1 VRVTYYG
8 RQIIFIWCVAFQIIR
23 FNPKPL
29 FIMRLC
35 YLFLF
40 FALLSGVV
48 TAQTTLIDFEG
59 DAPVFTNIN
68 AISTIIPNPDM
79 SEPNTSATVM
89 QTVVPA
95 GVAFGVPLINLAV
108 DLSAG
113 KRFTMQVWSPIAN
126 LPVLLKFEGNGQT
139 ERLATFTGAANSWQE
154 LSFSFAGDMDVIY
167 PQIAI
172 FMNFNVVTAANT
184 TYYWDNLVQETSS
197 GLSGPVVAA
206 PTPTRAA
213 ADVIS
218 LFSDAYDDVPVGT
231 FRADF
236 SVAGPLVDTL
246 IAGNATKLY
255 QSLTFAGIEMLGDS
269 AIDLTA
275 AEMNFVHLD
284 YWSPNASSFGLK
296 LVDFGGD
303 GFEGAGADTES
314 QVDNSLAQ
322 GTWVSVDYPLSR
334 FVMNQNDVSQMIL
347 VAVPGGSEVYLDNIY
362 FYKSDEVVLS
372 QVDLPVTF
380 DNETIDYG
388 LIDFEGAAGSV
399 VIVDPTD
406 PTNMVASFTKPAGA
420 GTSAGTTL
428 GSATG
433 GPAGFASRIPLAEG
447 ASIIS
452 VRVWSPAAG
461 VPVLLKV
468 EQADNPAIS
477 VETLT
482 STTMAMTWETLQ
494 FDFSNERPATAAVN
508 YASNYNELSIF
519 FNFGTSPAADQTYF
533 WDDVVFGTTTSV
545 SSTPLTGVLRV
556 FPNPV
561 RHEVSITAPSLM
573 TDLMVYDANGRVVI
587 RQQPNTASFLLDM
600 QGLKAGLY
608 VALATT
614 ADGLMT
620 VKLLKE

>member
-1 VRVTYYG
+1 
-8 RQIIFIWCVAFQIIR
+8 
-23 FNPKPL
+23 
-29 FIMRLC
+29 
-35 YLFLF
+35 
-40 FALLSGVV
+40 
-48 TAQTTLIDFEG
+48 
-59 DAPVFTNIN
+59 
-68 AISTIIPNPDM
+68 
-79 SEPNTSATVM
+79 
-89 QTVVPA
+89 
-95 GVAFGVPLINLAV
+95 
-108 DLSAG
+108 
-113 KRFTMQVWSPIAN
+113 
-126 LPVLLKFEGNGQT
+126 
-139 ERLATFTGAANSWQE
+139 
-154 LSFSFAGDMDVIY
+154 
-167 PQIAI
+167 
-172 FMNFNVVTAANT
+172 
-184 TYYWDNLVQETSS
+184 
-197 GLSGPVVAA
+197 
-206 PTPTRAA
+206 
-213 ADVIS
+213 
-218 LFSDAYDDVPVGT
+218 
-231 FRADF
+231 
-236 SVAGPLVDTL
+236 
-246 IAGNATKLY
+246 
-255 QSLTFAGIEMLGDS
+255 
-269 AIDLTA
+269 
-275 AEMNFVHLD
+275 
-284 YWSPNASSFGLK
+284 
-296 LVDFGGD
+296 
-303 GFEGAGADTES
+303 
-314 QVDNSLAQ
+314 
-322 GTWVSVDYPLSR
+322 
-334 FVMNQNDVSQMIL
+334 MIL

-482 STTMAMTWETLQ
+482 STTMAMTWETLE